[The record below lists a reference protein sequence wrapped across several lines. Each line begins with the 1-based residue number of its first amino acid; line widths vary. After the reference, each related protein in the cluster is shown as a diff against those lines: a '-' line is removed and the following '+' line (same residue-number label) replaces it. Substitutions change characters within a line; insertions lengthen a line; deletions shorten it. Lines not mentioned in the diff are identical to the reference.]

1 MKRYRITNSTNEDAY
16 FKYFKDSEECYHW
29 VVNTLDLSL
38 EWTYNLYPSDT
49 FISNKIKGL

>member
-1 MKRYRITNSTNEDAY
+1 MKRYRITNNKNEDTY